1 MTARG
6 ICHTKETEENNSGF
20 GEFAGDKDKLI
31 QKPVPKDDIKNQS
44 VLGTAAPKGVKIQN
58 SLEDTKNNQDQPGL
72 MAEDEVKNV
81 QQQERATK
89 LVLQDVSDNFLKE
102 GIPAFW
108 LDRIQ
113 MQNAYSLE
121 AKGWKVKVNWGES
134 SISGAGVGAF
144 VGEDVEKGQ
153 LMRIAKTGKNLIRFR
168 DQSKLPKNM
177 SLVTKNYISNYVGQV
192 DDFVMIFLPG
202 NCFNHSIDPNIDMI
216 PADEETIHLIACK
229 DMKAGTELTQ
239 NYYTFGKPP
248 KYLQDLAKDEQM
260 ELTFPGYNS
269 FL

>member
-1 MTARG
+1 MTACC

-31 QKPVPKDDIKNQS
+31 QKPVPKDDIKNQATIAS
-44 VLGTAAPKGVKIQN
+44 KGVEIQN
-58 SLEDTKNNQDQPGL
+58 DLEDTKTNQDQRSL
-72 MAEDEVKNV
+72 IAEDEDKKV
-81 QQQERATK
+81 QQDERAIK
-89 LVLQDVSDNFLKE
+89 PVLQDVSDNFLTE

-108 LDRIQ
+108 SDRQQ

-121 AKGWKVKVNWGES
+121 AKGWKVQVNWGES

-153 LMRIAKTGKNLIRFR
+153 LIRVAETGKNLVRFR
-168 DQSKLPKNM
+168 DQSDLPKNM
-177 SLVTKNYISNYVGQV
+177 SMVTKNYISNYCGQV
-192 DDFVMIFLPG
+192 DDFAMIFLPG
-202 NCFNHSIDPNIDMI
+202 NCFNHDIDPNIDMI
-216 PADEETIHLIACK
+216 AADEETIHLLAAK

-248 KYLQDLAKDEQM
+248 KYLEDLAKDQQM
-260 ELTFPGYNS
+260 DLVFSGYNS